1 MCLYDVIICNIGWAC
16 DNAKFARHRP
26 GSWSHTHPR
35 TSGSACQPHMLSQHV
50 TQVVSLKCRSATS
63 NASRRIIDTWCYL
76 ILDVTWLPD
85 IWFFQKIRWTWT
97 TQVPMCYGCYGLW
110 PSLAVDSGKRRQC
123 QDGLNNEQEKGDDS
137 YYMLL
142 YVAILDS
149 FSLLLAVTPSLPF
162 LFSWELLWRSR
173 VPLHAVGRTQE
184 FVIGVGL
191 VGLWAF
197 FLSRRKCGNVAH
209 GKAKASKAA
218 KKNYVPLSPPLPWP
232 WNIDKVGNS
241 SHVNVEFCQVS
252 SQTTSSQTWLWQ
264 VQRNLSPAAEH
275 GNAGFSHSN
284 GSNS

>member
-1 MCLYDVIICNIGWAC
+1 
-16 DNAKFARHRP
+16 
-26 GSWSHTHPR
+26 
-35 TSGSACQPHMLSQHV
+35 
-50 TQVVSLKCRSATS
+50 
-63 NASRRIIDTWCYL
+63 L

-197 FLSRRKCGNVAH
+197 FLSRRNCGNVAH
-209 GKAKASKAA
+209 GKAKASKASKAA
-218 KKNYVPLSPPLPWP
+218 KNQKKKLRSALA
-232 WNIDKVGNS
+232 S
-241 SHVNVEFCQVS
+241 SAMAPE
-252 SQTTSSQTWLWQ
+252 T
-264 VQRNLSPAAEH
+264 
-275 GNAGFSHSN
+275 
-284 GSNS
+284 